1 MSTFPALVPSSR
13 TFTPGDVPNVKQVSL
28 SGMTSGFRRGNRRI
42 AQGLSLSF
50 QQLTQ
55 QQLDLITA
63 HYVNRQGSF
72 NIFFLPQETWSGY
85 AVVPVPS
92 PSNVAWRYATSPT
105 ITDSSCNLWSVDIE
119 LTSYVIDLGDII
131 IELPGGGA
139 GPSPEPGPSPPP
151 PPPPVVDYIYDG
163 LSAALLPVREYIID
177 SGESQ

>member
-1 MSTFPALVPSSR
+1 MSNFPALIPSAR
-13 TFTPGDVPNVKQVSL
+13 TYSPGDTPNVKRVSL

-42 AQGLSLSF
+42 NQSLSLSF

-55 QQLDLITA
+55 EQLDLITA
-63 HYVNRQGSF
+63 HYVNQQGSF
-72 NIFFLPQETWSGY
+72 DIFYLPQETWSGY

-105 ITDSSCNLWSVDIE
+105 ITDNSCNLWSVDIE
-119 LTSYVIDLGDII
+119 LASYVIDLGDID

-139 GPSPEPGPSPPP
+139 GPPAPPGEP

-163 LSAALLPVREYIID
+163 LTAALLPVREYIIN
-177 SGESQ
+177 SGGSQ